1 MGTAPALDMD
11 TAPQLTT
18 APQVTT
24 PVLVTALVT
33 ALVVTTVTHT
43 VNLTMPT
50 MIITRLNQVT
60 DLMTRATAMV
70 EPDME
75 QPTIRAT
82 RSLTHGHMIKAIPT
96 AVSNTNTTLASLLA
110 TIPTTTMATL
120 LATLPATLPAT
131 TTMATLLATLATL
144 AT

>member
-1 MGTAPALDMD
+1 
-11 TAPQLTT
+11 
-18 APQVTT
+18 
-24 PVLVTALVT
+24 
-33 ALVVTTVTHT
+33 
-43 VNLTMPT
+43 

-120 LATLPATLPAT
+120 LATTTLATLLVTTLLTPRASATPGTLTAPLPPAT
-131 TTMATLLATLATL
+131 TTTLLMTLTTAVIAVTAPVTAVTTHMHCINSKL
-144 AT
+144 TSP